1 VLGSRLQGDERRE
14 GLLGRPG
21 APPPQLGWR
30 GKVAAREA
38 ARRLGAIGL
47 TSLRGACV
55 VLGLAILTVF
65 TLLTVLAG
73 ALHGFRERDRIRGEV
88 LPEARS
94 LAAFVDAQLRAR
106 LDGLGV
112 VADAVTSSR
121 GNAAAVDPQIRLLQ
135 RSFADLTTVAVLDE
149 RGAVVTSTAPAREGS
164 RAAWPR
170 AGAAAAGPVVG
181 APRRTSAGI
190 TARLSVPARGRDGH
204 LQGFVVAEVALG
216 GDRGLL
222 GRLGP
227 GAGAAAEILTPG
239 GSVAVSDPSRLRTLP
254 TVGGARLG
262 DLVRGEWVGEL
273 TAEDGVRRYVGAAPI
288 RAAGWTVVAA
298 RRVGGIR
305 ADALLLLTKA
315 LGGAVVALAVGIG
328 LGLLLIRRPAAE
340 LGRIGAGLHRL
351 AADDIPSNVLVT
363 GNGEVGALG
372 DAFNRTLERLRQR
385 LGHYRALSQVEDA
398 ASAAISGDRSLA
410 QIITDVLR
418 NVVTGMAGDMGIA
431 FLREEDNLVA
441 RGAVGLWGVPTD
453 GLVVRRDGTFTGSV
467 LAGRTVQVVRD
478 TETDGRTDEPHVTA
492 AGLRSIIAAP
502 MISRDKAIGVVE
514 VGYRT
519 ARSFSDAEVE
529 RLQVMTR
536 RLVQAV
542 EQARALE
549 HAPDLPA
556 RVLILKR
563 RAALDGVTLPEEVAL
578 LIAQEVPSSIRE
590 LESAFV
596 RILAFA
602 DLTESELTPDL
613 VQEFFER
620 TRRPEGEAG
629 AAPASPARPAPFLAI
644 VRRGATELFETL
656 KRSIEQPS
664 VVEVIWDR
672 RVGSRRRRDQQRT
685 RERRQGDRRRAS
697 SVAQEGQ
704 HYLLV
709 RRAAR

>member
-1 VLGSRLQGDERRE
+1 MLGSRLQGDERRE

-30 GKVAAREA
+30 GKAGAREA
-38 ARRLGAIGL
+38 ARWLDAIGL

-55 VLGLAILTVF
+55 VLGLAILAVF

-73 ALHGFRERDRIRGEV
+73 ALHGFREQDRIRGEV

-106 LDGLGV
+106 LDGLAV

-121 GNAAAVDPQIRLLQ
+121 GNPAAVDPQVRLLQ

-149 RGAVVTSTAPAREGS
+149 RGAIVTSTSPAREGS
-164 RAAWPR
+164 RAGWPR
-170 AGAAAAGPVVG
+170 AGAAAGPVVS

-190 TARLSVPARGRDGH
+190 TASLYVPVRGRDGH
-204 LQGFVVAEVALG
+204 LQGFVAAEVALG

-227 GAGAAAEILTPG
+227 GAGAGAEILTPA
-239 GSVAVSDPSRLRTLP
+239 GSVAVSDPSRIRTRP

-305 ADALLLLTKA
+305 ADVLLLLTKA

-418 NVVTGMAGDMGIA
+418 NVVTGMAGDVGIA

-467 LAGRTVQVVRD
+467 LAARTVQFVRD

-492 AGLRSIIAAP
+492 AGLRSILAAP

-519 ARSFSDAEVE
+519 ARSFSDTDVE

-549 HAPDLPA
+549 QAPDLPA

-563 RAALDGVTLPEEVAL
+563 RAALDGVTLPEDVAL
-578 LIAQEVPSSIRE
+578 RIAQEVPSSIRE
-590 LESAFV
+590 LEGAFV

-602 DLTESELTPDL
+602 DLTECELTPDL

-620 TRRPEGEAG
+620 TRRPEEEEG
-629 AAPASPARPAPFLAI
+629 AAPAIPARPAPFLAV

-656 KRSIEQPS
+656 KRSIEQPG

-672 RVGSRRRRDQQRT
+672 RVGSRRRREQQRT
-685 RERRQGDRRRAS
+685 RERRRGDRRRALL
-697 SVAQEGQ
+697 VAQEGQ

-709 RRAAR
+709 RRAAS